1 MDFSRLHMY
10 SPPQCVPENTGYTY
24 ALSSSYSSDALDFET
39 EHKLDPVFD
48 SPRMSRRSLRLVT
61 TAHAAEDGPAAA
73 AAGDRAARVTKQRGS
88 AGRLALTLN
97 HTSRKG
103 LSLAAGQSS
112 AGAVQ
117 GEACL
122 RPPVLDESLIREQTK
137 VDHFWGL
144 DDDGDLRGGTRAALQ
159 GNGDAAG
166 GAAGAAGSN
175 GYTCS
180 DCSLLSSRGAALTAH
195 STSFGP
201 TSRIYSRDRNQR
213 RGASRFADRIW
224 RLAER
229 TSSFSSFLVHLFQGA
244 FAKCSCESEN
254 AKLKSCESKAPHCG
268 HGGRMDVREALGDDG
283 RLRVNGESLCDGR
296 KGKEPRE
303 THSAPRSP
311 SSRPGGLAGTV
322 GRAFAHAGRAAVQT
336 LRRAGAAGWFV
347 SRTVLAVLRL
357 ALLAPGKTASE
368 VLWWL
373 GVGWYQFVTLISWLN
388 VFLLTRCLR
397 NICKFLILLI
407 PLLLLLGAGVSLWG
421 QGDVLAFLPVL
432 NWTHL
437 LGAQR
442 ADDPSSTRT
451 SGHPPPRQPL
461 EAGTEAFHWHRMSEV
476 ERQVTSL
483 SGQCHHHDEKLREL
497 VALLQKLQARV
508 EQMDGGGEGLLS
520 LVRHA
525 VGQHFEEMGAP
536 GPSSSQADSEASH
549 REHELRISSL
559 EAVLGKLTERSEA
572 VQRELERTARATARS
587 HLSSV
592 RWGVGVRYPEPSCR
606 PGYST
611 FIEIRVIK
619 TLKRSS
625 CHGSAVRNPTR
636 TFEVVGS
643 IPGLTHGME
652 EEQRLLGLVQH
663 LEQELGRLK
672 ADLAGWQRGRSS
684 CEAADS
690 VRETVDA
697 RVRETLSLVLSGDQ
711 PEAALERLLQK
722 WSSQFVSKEH
732 LQVLLRELELGILKN
747 VTHHLAVT
755 KQTPAPETVVSAARG
770 AGITGI
776 TEAQAQVLVNKAL
789 KLYSQDRTG
798 LVDFALESGGGSVLS
813 TRCSETFETKT
824 ALISLFGI
832 PLWYFSQSPRVAIQP
847 DMYPGNCWAFRGSQG
862 YLVVRLSMKI
872 QPSAFT
878 LEHIPKTLS
887 PTGNITSAPKDFA
900 VYGLEDEY
908 QEEGQLLGRFTYD
921 QEGESLQMFHV
932 LKRPESAF
940 QIVELRIFSNWGHP
954 EYTCLYRFR
963 VHGEP
968 IK

>member
-97 HTSRKG
+97 HASRKG

-112 AGAVQ
+112 TGAVQ

-213 RGASRFADRIW
+213 
-224 RLAER
+224 
-229 TSSFSSFLVHLFQGA
+229 
-244 FAKCSCESEN
+244 
-254 AKLKSCESKAPHCG
+254 PHCG

-283 RLRVNGESLCDGR
+283 RLRVNGESLC
-296 KGKEPRE
+296 
-303 THSAPRSP
+303 
-311 SSRPGGLAGTV
+311 
-322 GRAFAHAGRAAVQT
+322 RAAVQT

-572 VQRELERTARATARS
+572 VQRELERTARATAS
-587 HLSSV
+587 
-592 RWGVGVRYPEPSCR
+592 
-606 PGYST
+606 
-611 FIEIRVIK
+611 
-619 TLKRSS
+619 
-625 CHGSAVRNPTR
+625 
-636 TFEVVGS
+636 
-643 IPGLTHGME
+643 GME